1 MQKPMLSYDG
11 QIQHLIDKDIS
22 FVHIDQQS
30 ALDYLKQNNNFFKL
44 CAYRKNFAKRDGTDK
59 YLNLDFAYLVDMAI
73 IDTRLRMLILEM
85 ALNIEHFAKVQLIKL
100 VTESDSEDGYQI
112 VTDYLNSLS
121 KAEREHLD
129 AEISRNQTSLY
140 VSELFHKYTSHFP
153 IWAFVEILSFGS
165 FIHFYKFCADKFDD
179 TSMTDN
185 VYLFLTIKKVRNASA
200 HNNCLL
206 NDLTMK
212 TNTYKV
218 NYGLSRNLSSMGIKY
233 WQRRQKMACE
243 RTAQIV
249 TCLYAHKQIV
259 TSSGTHNHIAS
270 RLHEFSERLFRDF
283 DYSFNP
289 TIRTTFQVFQKV
301 IDNWFPMS

>member
-1 MQKPMLSYDG
+1 M
-11 QIQHLIDKDIS
+11 
-22 FVHIDQQS
+22 
-30 ALDYLKQNNNFFKL
+30 
-44 CAYRKNFAKRDGTDK
+44 
-59 YLNLDFAYLVDMAI
+59 
-73 IDTRLRMLILEM
+73 
-85 ALNIEHFAKVQLIKL
+85 
-100 VTESDSEDGYQI
+100 
-112 VTDYLNSLS
+112 
-121 KAEREHLD
+121 
-129 AEISRNQTSLY
+129 
-140 VSELFHKYTSHFP
+140 

-165 FIHFYKFCADKFDD
+165 FIHFYKFCADRFDD

-218 NYGLSRNLSSMGIKY
+218 NYGISRNLSSMGIKY

-270 RLHEFSERLFRDF
+270 KLNEFSERLFRDF
-283 DYSFNP
+283 NYSFNP